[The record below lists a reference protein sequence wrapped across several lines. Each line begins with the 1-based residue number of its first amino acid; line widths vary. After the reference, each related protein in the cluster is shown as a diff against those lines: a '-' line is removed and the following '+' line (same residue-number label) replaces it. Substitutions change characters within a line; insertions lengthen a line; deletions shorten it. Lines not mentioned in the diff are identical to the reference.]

1 MRMQKDFIYILV
13 NNLNP
18 AYCKIGVSNDVEKR
32 IDKLYGDW
40 KLYKKIK
47 TDKSNYYEQQIKTR
61 MRDFVV
67 CGFEMFN
74 CPVTYLDKIANEE
87 MNKVEAVDIPERAI
101 SINGNVVDIAK
112 LVRDTR
118 KQQGMTQEVLAGAS
132 RTGVRL
138 IVDIEKGKKTCEI
151 GKVLHI
157 LNMLGL
163 QLYVSTKKWF

>member
-1 MRMQKDFIYILV
+1 MSMQKDFIYILV

-74 CPVTYLDKIANEE
+74 CPVTYLDKIVNEE

-101 SINGNVVDIAK
+101 SINGN
-112 LVRDTR
+112 
-118 KQQGMTQEVLAGAS
+118 M
-132 RTGVRL
+132 
-138 IVDIEKGKKTCEI
+138 VDIEKGKKTCEI

>member
-1 MRMQKDFIYILV
+1 MQKDFIYILI

-18 AYCKIGVSNDVEKR
+18 AYCKIGISNDCEKR
-32 IDKLYGDW
+32 INGLYGDW
-40 KLYKKIK
+40 RLYRKIK
-47 TDKSNYYEQQIKTR
+47 TDKSNYYEQQVKTR
-61 MRDFVV
+61 LRDFVV

-74 CPVTYLDKIANEE
+74 CPVAYLEKIVNEE
-87 MNKVEAVDIPERAI
+87 ISKVEIIEIPDRAI
-101 SINGNVVDIAK
+101 SIKGNIIDIAK

-118 KQQGMTQEVLAGAS
+118 KQQGMTQELLAGAS
-132 RTGVRL
+132 GTGIRL

-163 QLYVSTKKWF
+163 QLYISTKKWF